1 MEMDRGRKFIA
12 KSVYHQLTEDDSGQA
27 FQVIWKAKIPREIK
41 IFMWMVAQR
50 AILTK
55 DNILAMNW

>member
-1 MEMDRGRKFIA
+1 MEMGRGRKFIA

-27 FQVIWKAKIPREIK
+27 FQVIWKAKIPL
-41 IFMWMVAQR
+41 WMVAQR